1 MESRTGVDPGF
12 FLGGGALLRHDVTD
26 WWGKQVLKVNTKK
39 ASSRGRGGAH
49 PLHPPLLAVPAQ
61 RKLGFNVQC
70 KMVNTC
76 ALYHY
81 FLSSSIVSG
90 GIFVFLCFILYDVTG
105 DCFTPH
111 MSRNWSIRAVQLYS
125 LRHNFLWEKERGEK
139 FKTYLNIYHMQSDKS
154 SQSDIVTKTEE
165 QSDLM
170 DKRVI
175 S

>member
-1 MESRTGVDPGF
+1 MMSPTSEVNNFNSEYEEEGFISRG
-12 FLGGGALLRHDVTD
+12 
-26 WWGKQVLKVNTKK
+26 
-39 ASSRGRGGAH
+39 GRGGAH

-61 RKLGFNVQC
+61 RKLGFNVPC